1 VGPPWCHLA
10 VDPIPPAVTS
20 VSAPNTRSLIYD
32 HCGVGPGVRPAVLGQ
47 VSPEGAGGQGA
58 SGFGSESVPGGV
70 PIGSTGGGGEEGEV
84 GALRRAKH
92 RLKSLAVASRVRR
105 PLSRPCVA
113 IAALSPITVLRLHMG
128 RAVLHLCGRSAGA
141 VWGDLALR
149 RFSDW
154 RAPAGARASL
164 VLAPCQAAGPALTNL
179 RPLEHVSMARTGAP
193 GAPRDRRVG
202 GFESKTNFFNTAFI

>member
-1 VGPPWCHLA
+1 MGSSARWHAGGPA
-10 VDPIPPAVTS
+10 GARGGSPPA
-20 VSAPNTRSLIYD
+20 PR
-32 HCGVGPGVRPAVLGQ
+32 
-47 VSPEGAGGQGA
+47 
-58 SGFGSESVPGGV
+58 
-70 PIGSTGGGGEEGEV
+70 GGGGGGGVV

-128 RAVLHLCGRSAGA
+128 RTVLHLCGRSAGA

-164 VLAPCQAAGPALTNL
+164 VLAPCQAAGPTLTNL
-179 RPLEHVSMARTGAP
+179 RPLEHGSMARTGAP

-202 GFESKTNFFNTAFI
+202 GFESKTFFFNTAFI